1 MARYV
6 KGQRQ
11 PGQGGRRNPP
21 GGRPTKEQAAEKESF
36 RQALERKREE
46 RAEELAGAYYDMA
59 LADPAT
65 MRHAVD
71 KVLPTLTEENIIAP
85 PTIIFAPYAHNRHPP
100 QLPAQDIPVAV
111 EQSEQEESSQ
121 SLAPPPGVKLKFHAF
136 ANVPA
141 GGKRRQ

>member
-21 GGRPTKEQAAEKESF
+21 GGRPTKEQVAEKESF

-46 RAEELAGAYYDMA
+46 MAEELASAYYDMV
-59 LADPAT
+59 LDDPAT
-65 MRHAVD
+65 MRHCVD

-85 PTIIFAPYAHNRHPP
+85 PTINFLQFASNQHPA
-100 QLPAQDIPVAV
+100 QLPPREIPAPVPILVGNRRGEEAGRQGVA
-111 EQSEQEESSQ
+111 S
-121 SLAPPPGVKLKFHAF
+121 ALKFHDF
-136 ANVPA
+136 SN
-141 GGKRRQ
+141 GKRRK